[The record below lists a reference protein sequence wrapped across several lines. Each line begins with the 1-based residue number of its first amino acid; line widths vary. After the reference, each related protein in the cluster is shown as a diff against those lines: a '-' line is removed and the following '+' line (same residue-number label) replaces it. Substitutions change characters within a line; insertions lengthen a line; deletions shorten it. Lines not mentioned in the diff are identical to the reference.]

1 MHLKIFYPG
10 GVTYGTVSDNATND
24 ELYKTLYLAATIE
37 EGNGNGKAKKRIN
50 QRVDVNSSGETQH
63 RRRNSTKLL

>member
-10 GVTYGTVSDNATND
+10 GVTYGVVPDNATND
-24 ELYKTLYLAATIE
+24 ELYKALYLAATIE
-37 EGNGNGKAKKRIN
+37 EGNGNGKAKKRIDK
-50 QRVDVNSSGETQH
+50 RVDANSGGETQH